1 MTFSFRPAKR
11 ENVQLLIGLA
21 GGTGSGK
28 TFSAFELATGI
39 AEVMGGK
46 PAVIDTEARRAL
58 HYADRFDFEHGDLQ
72 APFTPARY
80 LEAME
85 AAAAAGY
92 PVILVDSMSHEYAGD
107 GGILDM
113 QEAEFQRMG
122 GRDSVKMASWIKP
135 KMEHKAFVQRLLQ
148 IRAHLILCFRA
159 EPKVDMV
166 KENGKT
172 VIVPKQTLTGLDG
185 WVPVTEKNLPFELTA
200 SFLLHAET
208 PGVPRPIKLQE
219 QHRALFPAG
228 QPITRESGRM
238 VARWARGEDI
248 APASTG
254 AKRAPKVDDEAAL
267 ATALSKLAIA
277 GVTREAVIEHL
288 EHAPTVSDLPEL
300 RKLYATATASKAPAA
315 PPPAAAS
322 QSAPPADEGRHF

>member
-85 AAAAAGY
+85 AAADAGY

-122 GRDSVKMASWIKP
+122 GRDAVKMASWIKP

-159 EPKVDMV
+159 EPKVDIA
-166 KENGKT
+166 KDEKGKT

-200 SFLLHAET
+200 SFLLHAEA

-248 APASTG
+248 APTSTT
-254 AKRAPKVDDEAAL
+254 RAPKAPKQDTPEAL
-267 ATALSKLAIA
+267 AASVKALA
-277 GVTREAVIEHL
+277 GLGVDAAKHLGREPAVT
-288 EHAPTVSDLPEL
+288 DLPAL
-300 RKLYATATASKAPAA
+300 RTLYAERKAA
-315 PPPAAAS
+315 PQGP
-322 QSAPPADEGRHF
+322 EGRSF

>member
-122 GRDSVKMASWIKP
+122 GRDARARRRID
-135 KMEHKAFVQRLLQ
+135 RLLLQ
-148 IRAHLILCFRA
+148 YGLEQAADIRA
-159 EPKVDMV
+159 
-166 KENGKT
+166 
-172 VIVPKQTLTGLDG
+172 
-185 WVPVTEKNLPFELTA
+185 EKLSAAIMITA
-200 SFLLHAET
+200 
-208 PGVPRPIKLQE
+208 
-219 QHRALFPAG
+219 
-228 QPITRESGRM
+228 
-238 VARWARGEDI
+238 
-248 APASTG
+248 
-254 AKRAPKVDDEAAL
+254 
-267 ATALSKLAIA
+267 
-277 GVTREAVIEHL
+277 
-288 EHAPTVSDLPEL
+288 
-300 RKLYATATASKAPAA
+300 
-315 PPPAAAS
+315 
-322 QSAPPADEGRHF
+322 